1 MANKRVPCA
10 GSCGNLIAVTRGSL
24 PPGRA
29 MCQPC
34 RSTTTKTVG
43 CAHCGEQFELGKRPG
58 GRSRKSCSTACST
71 ALRRSFVRA
80 PGPHFWAPRPC
91 ADCAALTSRRGSI
104 PLCSGCASGRLRARW
119 RRKNVVRRGAVVEG
133 LVLGIEQLGR
143 RDGWRCH
150 LCLQVVGAAI
160 RSPHPR
166 SPSFDHLVPISH
178 GGTDAPEN
186 LRLAHLGCNSR
197 RGNRGP
203 AQLQLFG

>member
-1 MANKRVPCA
+1 MRVICA
-10 GSCGNLIAVTRGSL
+10 GACESPIMVGRGSL
-24 PPGRA
+24 PAGQA

-34 RSTTTKTVG
+34 RASTTRAAD
-43 CAHCGEQFELGKRPG
+43 CAHCGQRFDLGKRPG
-58 GRSRKSCSTACST
+58 GRPRKSCSLACSA
-71 ALRRSFVRA
+71 ALRRTARL
-80 PGPHFWAPRPC
+80 APRAYAPRVC
-91 ADCAALTSRRGSI
+91 IDCRSSTLRNGSI
-104 PLCSGCASGRLRARW
+104 PLCERCALARQRSRW
-119 RRKNVVRRGAVVEG
+119 RRKNVVRRGAAIVG
-133 LVLGIEQLGR
+133 PTLSIEQLGR

-150 LCLQVVGAAI
+150 LCCKRVVPAVP
-160 RSPHPR
+160 SPHPQ